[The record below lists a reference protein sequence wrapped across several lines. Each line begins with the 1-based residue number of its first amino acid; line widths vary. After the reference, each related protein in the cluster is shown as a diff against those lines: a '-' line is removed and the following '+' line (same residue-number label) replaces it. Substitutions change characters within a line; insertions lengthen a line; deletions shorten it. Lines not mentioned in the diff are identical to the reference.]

1 MAAMAIDY
9 GVLKWVHMSCAL
21 ATYVLFVLRGI
32 WRFGGSDR
40 AGARWVRVAPH
51 AIDTVLLLS
60 ALGMAWTLARFP
72 AMHPFLLAKFLAVC
86 GYIALGMVA
95 FRFGRTPRIRLAA
108 WVGAQAVFFYIVGV
122 AITKSPTLTLLGR
135 VP

>member
-1 MAAMAIDY
+1 MSIDY
-9 GVLKWVHMSCAL
+9 GVLKGIHMTCAV
-21 ATYVLFVLRGI
+21 ATYALFVLRGV

-51 AIDTVLLLS
+51 AIDTVLLAS

-86 GYIALGMVA
+86 VYIALGMVA
-95 FRFGRTPRIRLAA
+95 FRFGRSPRIRLAA
-108 WVGAQAVFFYIVGV
+108 WIGAQAVFLYIVGV
-122 AITKSPTLTLLGR
+122 AISKSPSLTLLGS
-135 VP
+135 VQ